1 MINFTNH
8 PYDMWDERQKEEACS
23 FYTIQVW
30 GRGTLKDLAC
40 LNRLKVIYKIIKI
53 ICIKGNSL

>member
-8 PYDMWDERQKEEACS
+8 PHDMWDEKQKEEACS

-30 GRGTLKDLAC
+30 GQGTLRDLGC
-40 LNRLKVIYKIIKI
+40 LSRLKVIYKIMIK
-53 ICIKGNSL
+53 K

>member
-30 GRGTLKDLAC
+30 GRGTLRDLGC
-40 LNRLKVIYKIIKI
+40 LSRSEVRNEIIR
-53 ICIKGNSL
+53 

>member
-30 GRGTLKDLAC
+30 GRGTLRDLGC
-40 LNRLKVIYKIIKI
+40 LSRSDESVFSKESGD
-53 ICIKGNSL
+53 IKGEY